1 MPGVALYRLNY
12 VAIMLDWAPIVICDD
27 VSIGPGCR
35 LLTTLHPMAD
45 QRR

>member
-1 MPGVALYRLNY
+1 MSGVDLYRLNY

-27 VSIGPGCR
+27 VSIGPEFR
-35 LLTTLHPMAD
+35 LLTTVHPMAD